1 MKRFP
6 LDAALG
12 TPAKVAVLRV
22 LSSTKVELT
31 GRETARLAGVSVPQ
45 AINALNELAKRRIV
59 LRRQAGRAGLYAI
72 NDRLDLVKK
81 GLLPLFRHESQLIDF
96 ALTKFRGSIGDSAVT
111 LALFGS
117 RARSDSHEASD
128 VDLLVVL
135 REANDSARDSIL
147 RAAQGVSEKTGLHVS
162 PLMLTLK
169 ECRNATGQK
178 KILLETILKEG
189 RHVAGKPL
197 GELLHAR
204 RA

>member
-31 GRETARLAGVSVPQ
+31 GRETARLSGVSGPQ
-45 AINALNELAKRRIV
+45 AINALNELARRRIV

-72 NDRLDLVKK
+72 NDKLDLVKK
-81 GLLPLFRHESQLIDF
+81 GLLPLFRHESHLMESAMTSF
-96 ALTKFRGSIGDSAVT
+96 SRSIGDSAMS
-111 LALFGS
+111 LSLFGS

-135 REANDSARDSIL
+135 KEVDVKTRDAIL
-147 RAAQGVSEKTGLHVS
+147 RTAVGISEKTGLHVS

-169 ECRNATGQK
+169 ECRSATGQK
-178 KILLETILKEG
+178 KFLIETILKEG

-204 RA
+204 HA